1 MMGKRKA
8 GEIPAQRSVRL
19 ERETS
24 EDKGEPGRQ
33 RPNGRLDF
41 SVPESNAGIGKA
53 K

>member
-1 MMGKRKA
+1 MKCEAGK
-8 GEIPAQRSVRL
+8 
-19 ERETS
+19 RETS